1 MEGWRNGRKGGIA
14 FHSTMKGVRTMKNP
28 KILFFV
34 RGLGLGHATRDLT
47 IAKQI
52 SEMDNDVELKFVSCA
67 AGAKFLSGN
76 SYPLIDTEL
85 PAMGKDGERVAK
97 YTFLIN
103 SEKPDIIVTD
113 EELPVIPLAT
123 GSGIPCALITNWFQ
137 ADNPEIVDI
146 FSRATFIIVPDYKEG
161 FHMELIARERILW
174 AGPIWTKET
183 GPNPNGRE
191 EARKSLEL
199 NDSVKLLLLMCGQG
213 DIMDIPFIEK
223 SIAVYLMLDFPMK
236 LIVLAG
242 QFQKLFSYVERET
255 DNITVMGHVWDLER
269 YIQASDLAITRGGH
283 TSLWEL
289 AMMGIPSISIPRPK
303 QISPL
308 NESYAMNMRA
318 RGTTVVVKEEEF
330 TEELLKEKIEL
341 ILTNERIWRKMSR
354 AGLAYSTSNGA
365 SVAAEAILTR
375 IANL

>member
-1 MEGWRNGRKGGIA
+1 
-14 FHSTMKGVRTMKNP
+14 MKNP

-47 IAKQI
+47 IAKRI

-76 SYPLIDTEL
+76 SYPLIDTGL

-97 YTFLIN
+97 YVALIKK
-103 SEKPDIIVTD
+103 EEPDIIVTD
-113 EELPVIPLAT
+113 EELPVIPLAE
-123 GSGIPCALITNWFQ
+123 GSGIPCVLITNWFQ

-146 FSRATFIIVPDYKEG
+146 FSHATLIIVPDYKEG

-183 GPNPNGRE
+183 GPNPDGRG
-191 EARKSLEL
+191 EARKRLEL
-199 NDSVKLLLLMCGQG
+199 DESVKLIALMCGQG
-213 DIMDIPFIEK
+213 DMMDIPFIEK
-223 SIAVYLMLDFPMK
+223 SIAVFDTLNFPK
-236 LIVLAG
+236 RLIVFAG
-242 QFQKLFSYVERET
+242 QFQKLFSYAEQESDHV
-255 DNITVMGHVWDLER
+255 TVMGHVWDLER
-269 YIQASDLAITRGGH
+269 YLLASDLVITRGGH

-303 QISPL
+303 RISPL
-308 NESYAMNMRA
+308 NEAYAMNMMKNRK
-318 RGTTVVVKEEEF
+318 TTVVIKEEEF
-330 TEELLKEKIEL
+330 TEELLKEKIEF
-341 ILTNERIWRKMSR
+341 ILTDERIWRKMSR
-354 AGLAYSTSNGA
+354 AGRAYSTSNGA
-365 SVAAEAILTR
+365 SVAAEAILSR